1 MLYYYIKKT
10 IFITLFNFLLILLI
24 IFLSELTL
32 FLSYKSELLK
42 FKVNYIPDYL
52 KKKPYAELVFDKN
65 GSSIYANGSK
75 FYFSSREYD
84 NKGFVIGDFDKFNE
98 SKELW
103 YFFGDSY
110 LEGLQV
116 EKSKTFASLLEKK
129 NDVNIINLGVGGT
142 GTFQQYLRFKTLLE
156 YKIPNEIYLFFLPQN
171 DILNNSSKYSN
182 INLPKALYTD
192 IKNFPKIIFTQNVS
206 SEKLNDNY
214 VIKIAKNLFITRI
227 LYNEYKQYKA
237 KKLLQKVE
245 YENSPFL
252 PDSLNPFLNV
262 YKQNYNNDF
271 WEEAW
276 IITEKSILEMNNL
289 SKKYKINF
297 SLILVPDSLQIFHY
311 KSPLKNYN
319 FNYPNERLIKFCN
332 ENKISCYD
340 ALPFFQNY
348 LDEINLKFP
357 YYSFK
362 HDGHYS
368 EIGHETMYKF
378 LQSIIELK
386 NNYKN

>member
-1 MLYYYIKKT
+1 MFYYYIKKT
-10 IFITLFNFLLILLI
+10 IFLTLFNFLLILFI
-24 IFLSELTL
+24 IFLSELSL

-65 GSSIYANGSK
+65 GSSIYVNGSK

-84 NKGFVIGDFDKFNE
+84 EEGFVLGDYNKLNE

-116 EKSKTFASLLEKK
+116 EKSETFASLLEKK
-129 NDVNIINLGVGGT
+129 NDINIINLGVGGT

-156 YKIPNEIYLFFLPQN
+156 YKIPNEIFLFFLPQN
-171 DILNNSSKYSN
+171 DILNNSSKYL
-182 INLPKALYTD
+182 NLNLSKASYTD
-192 IKNFPKIIFTQNVS
+192 IKNFPRIVLTKNS
-206 SEKLNDNY
+206 SNEKLNNNLI
-214 VIKIAKNLFITRI
+214 IKIAKNLFLTRI
-227 LYNEYKQYKA
+227 LFNEYKQYKA
-237 KKLLQKVE
+237 KKLLKKAEQ
-245 YENSPFL
+245 ENSAFL
-252 PDSLNPFLNV
+252 PDNLNPFLNV
-262 YKQNYNNDF
+262 YRPNYNNEF

-289 SKKYKINF
+289 SNKFKIDF
-297 SLILVPDSLQIFHY
+297 SLIVVPDSLQIFHY
-311 KSPLKNYN
+311 KTPLKNYN
-319 FNYPNERLIKFCN
+319 FNYPNERIIKFCN
-332 ENKISCYD
+332 QNNISCFD
-340 ALPFFQNY
+340 ALPFFQKY
-348 LDEINLKFP
+348 LDKINLKFP

-368 EIGHETMYKF
+368 KIGHETMYKF

-386 NNYKN
+386 NN